1 MEITQIDIISWMER
15 IFFATISLVFVAV
28 ALKRR
33 TVTWRWQKY
42 QNSAQSL
49 LLGDVTNNFSSNS
62 AVNWPMFGKNYW
74 LTKRLVF
81 TTNFEPIVKQS
92 VANNTLLSQILVK
105 KPIYFYI
112 LDLYFRTGKNRVLDL
127 YFRTEG
133 VCNKL
138 MLFWCRGPMPRQN
151 YRRSTYPKRAF
162 VMTAKSCCNI
172 AAGECEVR
180 AIPFYPGYSTSAGIS
195 ETILGA

>member
-74 LTKRLVF
+74 LTKCFVF

-133 VCNKL
+133 VLNLCYNLYTGLLYK
-138 MLFWCRGPMPRQN
+138 MINW
-151 YRRSTYPKRAF
+151 
-162 VMTAKSCCNI
+162 CCN
-172 AAGECEVR
+172 CSQMLHV
-180 AIPFYPGYSTSAGIS
+180 IS
-195 ETILGA
+195 CMHCLVSVYLCL

>member
-74 LTKRLVF
+74 LTKCFVF

-133 VCNKL
+133 VPKWKFERRNCFHVFQRF
-138 MLFWCRGPMPRQN
+138 FWEKCKTKCTSQKKTQDFLKKILSLKWNLTG
-151 YRRSTYPKRAF
+151 RRTQ
-162 VMTAKSCCNI
+162 
-172 AAGECEVR
+172 
-180 AIPFYPGYSTSAGIS
+180 
-195 ETILGA
+195 

>member
-42 QNSAQSL
+42 QNSAPSL
-49 LLGDVTNNFSSNS
+49 LLGDATNNFSSNS

-74 LTKRLVF
+74 LTKCFVF

-133 VCNKL
+133 VILRNFYQIELSIVKRFSSLLAIGNARNVEGTCSI
-138 MLFWCRGPMPRQN
+138 
-151 YRRSTYPKRAF
+151 STWNVLLIF
-162 VMTAKSCCNI
+162 GDEM
-172 AAGECEVR
+172 
-180 AIPFYPGYSTSAGIS
+180 YSWRVFF
-195 ETILGA
+195 